1 MGLTQI
7 YRYLSITAFAA
18 VLMLAGMLV
27 VTLFNRGV
35 TAQDFELVTDVETY
49 TREILTAEQPLRLIL
64 TLDNLF
70 LTFYTA
76 AFVFL
81 AMAVWGDKN
90 RLLVIVGLVAVLIT
104 AYLDLLENHDL
115 LTQLTTALNGLPVAL
130 ADLQE
135 RMIWS
140 QLKFH
145 SSYLGFF
152 LFAFVL
158 PGDTFLEKLL
168 KVSLWVGYLPIGIL
182 VYTYPDFLGGIFGL
196 LRYLLMLSGLLL
208 LAWNYHVRARQ
219 SQGDTRTSL
228 ADREKQVGA

>member
-1 MGLTQI
+1 MSRNQI
-7 YRYLSITAFAA
+7 HRYISITAFAA
-18 VLMLAGMLV
+18 ALMLAGMLV
-27 VTLFNRGV
+27 VTLFNSSV

-49 TREILTAEQPLRLIL
+49 TREILAAEEPLRLIL

-76 AFVFL
+76 AFIFL
-81 AMAVWGDKN
+81 ATAVWDDKN
-90 RLLVIVGLVAVLIT
+90 RLVVTVGLLAVLIT

-115 LTQLTTALNGLPVAL
+115 LTQLTTALHGLPIAL

-135 RMIWS
+135 RMTWS

-158 PGDTFLEKLL
+158 PADTLMEKLL
-168 KVSLWVGYLPIGIL
+168 KFSLWFGYLPIGIL
-182 VYTYPDFLGGIFGL
+182 VYTFPNPLFDL
-196 LRYLLMLSGLLL
+196 LRYLLMLAGLTI
-208 LAWNYHVRARQ
+208 LAWNYYRKSRN
-219 SQGDTRTSL
+219 
-228 ADREKQVGA
+228 E

>member
-1 MGLTQI
+1 MSKTQV
-7 YRYLSITAFAA
+7 YKYLSITAFAA
-18 VLMLAGMLV
+18 ALMLVGMLSV
-27 VTLFNRGV
+27 SIFNGGV
-35 TAQDFELVTDVETY
+35 TAQDFEMVSDIEKY
-49 TREILTAEQPLRLIL
+49 SRDIRAAEEPLRMIL

-81 AMAVWGDKN
+81 AMAVRDEKN
-90 RLLVIVGLVAVLIT
+90 GLLVTVGLVAVLIT
-104 AYLDLLENHDL
+104 AYLDLLENHDI
-115 LTQLTTALNGLPVAL
+115 LTQLTTALNGLPIAL

-158 PGDTFLEKLL
+158 PSDTLMEKLL
-168 KVSLWVGYLPIGIL
+168 KFSLWFGYLPIGIL
-182 VYTYPDFLGGIFGL
+182 VYTFPHPTLDL
-196 LRYLLMLSGLLL
+196 LRYIFMLSGLAILG
-208 LAWNYHVRARQ
+208 WNYFVRY
-219 SQGDTRTSL
+219 RTSL
-228 ADREKQVGA
+228 RGG

>member
-1 MGLTQI
+1 MTKAKI
-7 YRYLSITAFAA
+7 YKYLSITAFAA
-18 VLMLAGMLV
+18 ALMLALMLV
-27 VTLFNRGV
+27 VSIFNQGV
-35 TAQDFELVTDVETY
+35 TAQDFELVSDIESY
-49 TREILTAEQPLRLIL
+49 TRDILAAEKPLRLIL
-64 TLDNLF
+64 TFDNLF

-81 AMAVWGDKN
+81 AMAVRDETNG
-90 RLLVIVGLVAVLIT
+90 LLVAVGLVAVLIT
-104 AYLDLLENHDL
+104 AYLDLLENHDI
-115 LTQLTTALNGLPVAL
+115 LTQLTTALNGLPIAL

-168 KVSLWVGYLPIGIL
+168 KFSLWFGYLPIGIL
-182 VYTYPDFLGGIFGL
+182 VYTFPHPAFDL
-196 LRYLLMLSGLLL
+196 LRYIFMLSGLTILG
-208 LAWNYHVRARQ
+208 WNYYLIRFQNQVRH
-219 SQGDTRTSL
+219 
-228 ADREKQVGA
+228 